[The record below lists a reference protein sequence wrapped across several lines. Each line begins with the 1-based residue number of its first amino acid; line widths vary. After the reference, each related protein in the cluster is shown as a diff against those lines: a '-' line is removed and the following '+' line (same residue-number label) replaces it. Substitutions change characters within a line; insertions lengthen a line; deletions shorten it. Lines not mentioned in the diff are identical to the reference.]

1 MATSACGCVC
11 VPGMRAP
18 VWVRCE
24 SESRS
29 ARGAEYVMSNG
40 KAKPQEMQPR
50 APATGC
56 DFDWQ
61 RLPLDTLAKQAVV
74 RVVVVVVAVVVV
86 SCRVVIVVAASFDK
100 PKLR

>member
-1 MATSACGCVC
+1 MATSTGACVC

-18 VWVRCE
+18 LCTCVCV
-24 SESRS
+24 
-29 ARGAEYVMSNG
+29 GAVKVKVAAHAATKYAMSNG

-50 APATGC
+50 ALATGC

-74 RVVVVVVAVVVV
+74 RVVGVVVVVVVVA
-86 SCRVVIVVAASFDK
+86 AASFDK

>member
-1 MATSACGCVC
+1 MWQLAPVLVCVCRACVHLCVC
-11 VPGMRAP
+11 VC
-18 VWVRCE
+18 V
-24 SESRS
+24 
-29 ARGAEYVMSNG
+29 GAVKVKVAAHAATKYAMSNG

-50 APATGC
+50 ALATGC

-74 RVVVVVVAVVVV
+74 RVVGVVVVVVVA
-86 SCRVVIVVAASFDK
+86 AASFDK